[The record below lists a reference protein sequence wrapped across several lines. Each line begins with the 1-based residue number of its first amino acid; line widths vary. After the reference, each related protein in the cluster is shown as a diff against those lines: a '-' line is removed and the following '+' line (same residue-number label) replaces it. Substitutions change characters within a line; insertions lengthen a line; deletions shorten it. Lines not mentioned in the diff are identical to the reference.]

1 MYNML
6 THAHSGLRWVVL
18 VLLLVAIGNAFMKWQ
33 GNKEFQ
39 GGDKKIGLFAMVF
52 THIQFLI
59 GLVLYFISPRVIFA
73 AESMKNAA
81 ARFFLVEHL
90 SIMLL
95 AIAVITIGYSR
106 AKRTEDDSKK
116 FKTTFIFFLIGLIL
130 ILAGIPWPFRGY
142 GTGWF

>member
-6 THAHSGLRWVVL
+6 AHAHSGLRWVVL
-18 VLLLVAIGNAFMKWQ
+18 LLLIVAIGNAFASWKGQ
-33 GNKEFQ
+33 KSFQ
-39 GGDKKIGLFAMVF
+39 PKDKKLGLFAMTF

-59 GLVLYFISPRVIFA
+59 GLVLYFISPKVVFDA
-73 AESMKNAA
+73 SSMKNPTM
-81 ARFFLVEHL
+81 RFFLVEHL
-90 SIMLL
+90 VIMII

-106 AKRTEDDSKK
+106 AKRIREDAKK
-116 FKTTFIFFLIGLIL
+116 FRTTFVFFLIGLIL

>member
-1 MYNML
+1 ML